1 MVHGTEHAGSE
12 WLKFGKHLPGPFFL
26 PSGVLRGEREAE
38 MQTPNHCL
46 TLPRSA
52 PPRATARIRLHSE
65 RPENPRGDHDTH
77 QDLSSH
83 LRAGRRERG
92 RQESERARRGWLWG
106 PGGRGRGRGSGWQ
119 RSQEAP
125 RGLGSREERKYLFL
139 TFGLELIKGTGLG
152 VNYKNVHHPRGR
164 GEHRTG
170 HSTRRHPGNLG
181 WLQT

>member
-12 WLKFGKHLPGPFFL
+12 WLKFGKHLPGPLFL

-106 PGGRGRGRGSGWQ
+106 PWGAGGGGVVQGGRGPKRPQGDSGAGR
-119 RSQEAP
+119 
-125 RGLGSREERKYLFL
+125 REN

-170 HSTRRHPGNLG
+170 HSTQRHPGNLG
-181 WLQT
+181 